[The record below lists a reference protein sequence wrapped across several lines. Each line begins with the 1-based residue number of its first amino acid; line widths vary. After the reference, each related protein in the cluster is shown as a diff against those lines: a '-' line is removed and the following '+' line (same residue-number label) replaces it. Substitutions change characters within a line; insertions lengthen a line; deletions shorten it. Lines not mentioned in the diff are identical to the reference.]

1 MPKIS
6 ILVAVY
12 NSSAYLPQCLDS
24 LLGQTLHDIEVLC
37 VDDSSTDN
45 SLAILR
51 DYAERDTRVKVF
63 ALDENHGI
71 AFARNVALSNASG
84 EFICFVDS
92 DDWLAPNALE
102 AVYKTFTDDVDSV
115 LFQVVLHYADGRE
128 KTYPMPPFEALSGER
143 AFVDSLTWKIHGV
156 YAIRAAIHHA
166 YPYDDALRTYS
177 DENITRIHYLK
188 SRKVA
193 VCEGVYYYRQHTSS
207 TTHRVSVRRFD
218 YLLANERMRCQLVAM
233 GTSEANLRC
242 YETIRWQNLVGLYLF
257 YYLHRHELSSTDR
270 QEALSIMRHV
280 WQTIHLQQVSPSL
293 RRKFGYIPFRP
304 SQPSHRSSWSSHR
317 SSLSTLCCR
326 TWLPLR
332 SSWFLFRLQEELY
345 FTLRALVGRNKE
357 AE

>member
-12 NSSAYLPQCLDS
+12 NSAAYLPQCLDS

-37 VDDSSTDN
+37 VDDASTDN

-63 ALDENHGI
+63 ALKENKGQAH
-71 AFARNVALSNASG
+71 ARNIGLSHATG
-84 EFICFVDS
+84 EYIGFVDS
-92 DDWLAPNALE
+92 DDWLGPNALE
-102 AVYKTFTDDVDSV
+102 AVCKTFTDDVDSV
-115 LFQVVLHYADGRE
+115 LFQVVLHYADGSE

-177 DENITRIHYLK
+177 DDNITRIHYLK

-193 VCEGVYYYRQHTSS
+193 VCEGVYYYRQHSSS

-218 YLLANERMRCQLVAM
+218 YLLANERMRSQLVAM
-233 GTSEANLRC
+233 GTSETNLRC
-242 YETIRWQNLVGLYLF
+242 YETLRWQNLVGLYLF

-304 SQPSHRSSWSSHR
+304 SWLPFRPSWSSLRCPTRLLHR
-317 SSLSTLCCR
+317 PSWFPFR
-326 TWLPLR
+326 PL
-332 SSWFLFRLQEELY
+332 WFLFRLQEELY

-357 AE
+357 AK